1 MSDPDPRALREEI
14 GTELGRV
21 VRRWQQLPLDH
32 ALSVSGPVREL
43 VQRLADRVAVAQGMP
58 CAPVPDLGPAVLMD
72 QLRVM
77 VFDHGETSLDPAPL
91 AAELTALRRAIG

>member
-1 MSDPDPRALREEI
+1 MSNPDPRAAREVI

-32 ALSVSGPVREL
+32 ALSVSPLVREV
-43 VQRLADRVAVAQGMP
+43 VQRLADQVATAESMP
-58 CAPVPDLGPAVLMD
+58 IAPVPDLGPAVLMD

-77 VFDHGETSLDPAPL
+77 VYDYGEAGLDPVLL
-91 AAELTALRRAIG
+91 AAELTALRRAI